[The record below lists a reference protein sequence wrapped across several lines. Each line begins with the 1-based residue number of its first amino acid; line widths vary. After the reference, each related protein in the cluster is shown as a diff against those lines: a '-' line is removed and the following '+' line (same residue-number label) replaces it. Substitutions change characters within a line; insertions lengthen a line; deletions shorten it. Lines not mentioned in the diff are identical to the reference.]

1 MQSINFD
8 NNFKTFCLNEDEN
21 NVIRINTSDFGIFER
36 LEEVKKDL
44 ENLQKEAKQIESSEN
59 EDGLQ
64 CAHFGEIDNKIR
76 EKINYVFGSDVA
88 TPAFGTARCF
98 SFCNGAPMFENFLNA
113 VIPIIEKD
121 MAIEIDKMQAN
132 IGKYTNQLPGL
143 VK

>member
-36 LEEVKKDL
+36 FEEVKKDL
-44 ENLQKEAKQIESSEN
+44 ENLQQEAKQIESSEN

-64 CAHFGEIDNKIR
+64 CSHFGEIDKKIR
-76 EKINYVFGSDVA
+76 EKINYVFGSDVS

-98 SFCNGAPMFENFLNA
+98 SFSNGAPMFENFLNA